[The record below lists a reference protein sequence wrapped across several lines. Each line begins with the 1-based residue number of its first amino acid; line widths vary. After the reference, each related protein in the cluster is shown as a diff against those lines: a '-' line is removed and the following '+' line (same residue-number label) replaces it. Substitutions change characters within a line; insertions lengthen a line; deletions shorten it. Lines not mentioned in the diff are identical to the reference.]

1 MRSENPD
8 HFLLHYSFAGE
19 LCEFILGMFRVW
31 WVMPKTVLLLIQG
44 WRRKPNSFWHRAWDL
59 VHPCLMWTLQREST
73 QRIFR
78 EQQFSTMRI
87 KLTLVSS
94 LFSWLLVDK
103 GWPTG
108 FVDFISSLHFW
119 EIFGFQEEET

>member
-1 MRSENPD
+1 MGDAQDYAFVDSRLEK
-8 HFLLHYSFAGE
+8 E
-19 LCEFILGMFRVW
+19 
-31 WVMPKTVLLLIQG
+31 
-44 WRRKPNSFWHRAWDL
+44 PNSFQHRARDL

-94 LFSWLLVDK
+94 LFSWLLVD
-103 GWPTG
+103 T
-108 FVDFISSLHFW
+108 
-119 EIFGFQEEET
+119 E